1 MVKRTVNP
9 EGKSRAIMDA
19 AAKHF
24 SLLGFAGANTGDI
37 TKEAGCGA
45 GTLFRLFNSKEA
57 LLNAVFQRAGE
68 RHAHFQDASFFD
80 TDPNLTPREQ
90 FHRLFQAG
98 TNMFETFPDDYMLFE
113 MTVSASFLDEKSRQT
128 LRTLR
133 HRVVRWVQKLQEKGV
148 LADVPSEV
156 IFGIVLGAVY
166 RIFRDS
172 RAGVL
177 TLSSSLLQS
186 VEETCWRGIAKEEL

>member
-1 MVKRTVNP
+1 MGKRTVNP

-19 AAKHF
+19 AARHF
-24 SLLGFAGANTGDI
+24 SLHGFVGANTGEI

-80 TDPNLTPREQ
+80 SDPKLTPRDQ
-90 FHRLFQAG
+90 FHRLFLAG
-98 TNMFETFPDDYMLFE
+98 TTMFETFPDDYMLFE
-113 MTVSASFLDEKSRQT
+113 MTVGAPYLDEKSRQI
-128 LRTLR
+128 LLSLR
-133 HRVVRWVQKLQEKGV
+133 HRVVRWVRKLQETGL

-156 IFGIVLGAVY
+156 VFGIVLGAVF

-172 RAGVL
+172 RNGVL

-186 VEETCWRGIAKEEL
+186 VEDTCWRGIAKDR